1 MIATGGTI
9 TGYSQ
14 SRLDYKDYVTGS
26 ISVTEILEAVPEIN
40 ELAEIEVE
48 PFQNVSSC
56 EMNPSHWRVL
66 KQKIENDLNEN
77 DFDGVVITH
86 GTSTMEETA
95 YFLHLTVK
103 TEKPVVLVGS
113 QRPFSALGSDA
124 LINVI
129 NGVRVAV
136 DPTSRGKGVL
146 LVSND
151 EINSAR
157 EGTKTN
163 TYRLEAFQSGQF
175 GFLGYVDPD
184 GTVQFYRSPVR
195 KHTINSCFSS
205 AEISYVPEVAIVYSY
220 AGASGD
226 MIRFINDS
234 DKYHGIVIAGSGAGL
249 FSTDEKNALV
259 ESVNKGITVV
269 RSSRAG
275 NGRVVDLKTFGD
287 IGFISGDNLLPQ
299 KARILLM
306 LSLMMKKNRHDIQN
320 VFNEY

>member
-205 AEISYVPEVAIVYSY
+205 AEISHVPEVAIVYSY